1 MTQLQCPSI
10 NLDLI
15 RFPDKVIS
23 GQASGTVLPGDTVTI
38 VWPGGATYQT
48 KMKEG
53 GRFAFNSA
61 AAWAARPL
69 VRGDFLGIKVTDA
82 AGNIASAAMPFGVEG
97 GTNEPAGYCGSSVN
111 ASHSSSI
118 GPASA

>member
-10 NLDLI
+10 SLDQI

-23 GQASGTVLPGDTVTI
+23 GQASGTVRPGDTVTI
-38 VWPGGATYQT
+38 SWPGGATYQT
-48 KMKEG
+48 TVKEG

-61 AAWAARPL
+61 AAWSARPL
-69 VRGDFLGIKVTDA
+69 VRGDFVGIKVTDA
-82 AGNIASAAMPFGVEG
+82 AGSFASASMPFGVAG
-97 GTNEPAGYCGSSVN
+97 GTNQPPGYCGSESN
-111 ASHSSSI
+111 ASHSTNI